1 MAEGLQRLRW
11 RRGCL
16 LVLTA
21 VWVAAVFS
29 IHPGHAQ
36 TRARSAAETDRVE
49 TARSRRPSPE
59 AAVSADRINANT
71 IAIVSGNVNGTYL
84 SIAYDLSA
92 VLDNGDDFRILPIL
106 GKGGAQNLRDVRFLK
121 GVDLGITQSIILN
134 TFRRTKEIGPIDD
147 TITYIAKLFNEE
159 MHVVVRADSG
169 LSSIAQL
176 DGKKV
181 NFSDVG
187 SGTQLSTREVFG
199 RLGVKPVE
207 VNMGQAD
214 AFERMKTGELAATVL
229 IAGKPTGAM
238 AMLKSVEGFRLLPV
252 PFAKPLQ
259 ADYLPAT
266 LTSQDYPDLVEPGAA
281 VETIAV
287 STVLV
292 AYNWPRDSDRYHR
305 IEKFVEQFFP
315 RLAEFQKPPRH
326 PKWVEANLAAMLPG
340 WKRFPAAEEWLQRN
354 SAMAQPGNRQ
364 QREQFER
371 FLETRPQASSTQLT
385 PNDRERLFQEF
396 LKWSGTRDRR

>member
-1 MAEGLQRLRW
+1 METTSASCRSLAKGARKTCATC
-11 RRGCL
+11 G
-16 LVLTA
+16 
-21 VWVAAVFS
+21 FS
-29 IHPGHAQ
+29 KA
-36 TRARSAAETDRVE
+36 
-49 TARSRRPSPE
+49 
-59 AAVSADRINANT
+59 
-71 IAIVSGNVNGTYL
+71 
-84 SIAYDLSA
+84 
-92 VLDNGDDFRILPIL
+92 
-106 GKGGAQNLRDVRFLK
+106 
-121 GVDLGITQSIILN
+121 
-134 TFRRTKEIGPIDD
+134 
-147 TITYIAKLFNEE
+147 
-159 MHVVVRADSG
+159 
-169 LSSIAQL
+169 
-176 DGKKV
+176 
-181 NFSDVG
+181 
-187 SGTQLSTREVFG
+187 STS
-199 RLGVKPVE
+199 
-207 VNMGQAD
+207 AD

-238 AMLKSVEGFRLLPV
+238 AMLKS
-252 PFAKPLQ
+252 
-259 ADYLPAT
+259 
-266 LTSQDYPDLVEPGAA
+266 TSQDYPDLVEPGAA